1 MKASTMLKII
11 RAALV
16 THGPAIATGFGIAC
30 AAFAAVKAVKD
41 TPKAMKILEEKKE
54 EEGTED
60 LSTVEVVKAT
70 WKCYLPSVI
79 IFLLAVVTIIGGH
92 QATTRRAA
100 AFATAYSL
108 SEEARKEYQ
117 AAAKAVLGDGKEQE
131 IRDKVAQD
139 KIDKNPPR
147 QDTVV
152 PTGVGNVLCFD
163 ALSSRYFMSTRDRI
177 EKVVAELN
185 QEMTNGYQEWLSVND
200 YYAAIGLERTVAG
213 ELLGWNVK
221 TQIYPDIR
229 YASGTGD
236 YEGVPCLIVGFGV
249 SPRYDYTS
257 LM

>member
-1 MKASTMLKII
+1 MKASTMFKFVE
-11 RAALV
+11 AALT

-30 AAFAAVKAVKD
+30 AAFAAVKAVKE

-54 EEGTED
+54 EEGVDNLTP
-60 LSTVEVVKAT
+60 VQIVKAT

-79 IFLLAVVTIIGGH
+79 IFLLAVVTTIGGH
-92 QATTRRAA
+92 QVTTRRAA

-139 KIDKNPPR
+139 KLDRNPLR
-147 QDTVV
+147 QDAVV

-163 ALSSRYFMSTRDRI
+163 ALSGRPFMSTRDRI
-177 EKVVAELN
+177 EKVVVKLN
-185 QEMTNGYQEWLSVND
+185 QEMMNGYQEWISVND
-200 YYAAIGLERTVAG
+200 YYSAIGLSPTDAG
-213 ELLGWNVK
+213 DLLGWNVK
-221 TQIYPDIR
+221 TQIDPDFR

-236 YEGVPCLIVGFGV
+236 YEGVPCLIVGFNV